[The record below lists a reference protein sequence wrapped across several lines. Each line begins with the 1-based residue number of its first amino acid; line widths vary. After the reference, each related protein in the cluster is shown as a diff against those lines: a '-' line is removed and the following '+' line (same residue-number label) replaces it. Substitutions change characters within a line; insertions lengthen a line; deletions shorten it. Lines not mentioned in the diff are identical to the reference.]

1 MKTPTEQRKLI
12 RDFQRSGVVSGCV
25 LISPDKSDVIVLRS
39 DRCDFSALM
48 FLLEDEWQFFAL
60 LSIGRD
66 QSGER
71 RTKFQLLAAAEGVNK
86 GILQKA
92 VDAFNKSVI
101 EDGVFQPKTVGGLH

>member
-1 MKTPTEQRKLI
+1 MKTPNELRKVI
-12 RDFQRSGVVSGCV
+12 REFQRSGVVSACV
-25 LISPDKSDVIVLRS
+25 LISPDKSDIIVLRS
-39 DRCDFSALM
+39 DRCDFAALM

-71 RTKFQLLAAAEGVNK
+71 RTKFQTLAAAEGVSSAV
-86 GILQKA
+86 LQKA
-92 VDAFNKSVI
+92 LDAFNKSVI